1 MLRASYGEI
10 ERVGTDQSRVG
21 NRSEAGVFADKG
33 LPENQ
38 DYTDTG
44 CELAPSCLECPLALC
59 KYDDPS
65 WDRRSRTVMRDQEIV
80 RLRRKGLRVAD
91 IAKVVKTS
99 DRTVYR
105 VTQQKGVAPAKPS
118 LKHRKQSRRHL
129 TRVPQV
135 PVEQLA
141 VWQQYSMRSTA
152 DVEVA

>member
-1 MLRASYGEI
+1 MLTASYGEI
-10 ERVGTDQSRVG
+10 DRVGTDQSRAG
-21 NRSEAGVFADKG
+21 NRIEAGGFADRG

-105 VTQQKGVAPAKPS
+105 VIQQKGVASTKPL
-118 LKHRKQSRRHL
+118 LKHRKQNRRHL
-129 TRVPQV
+129 TRIPQV

-152 DVEVA
+152 DVGAA

>member
-1 MLRASYGEI
+1 MLTASYGEI
-10 ERVGTDQSRVG
+10 ERVGTDQSRAG
-21 NRSEAGVFADKG
+21 NRIEAGVFADKG

-105 VTQQKGVAPAKPS
+105 VTQQNGVASAKPS

-129 TRVPQV
+129 TRVPEV

-141 VWQQYSMRSTA
+141 VWQQYSMQSTA
-152 DVEVA
+152 DVGAA